1 MDYVIKNGK
10 EVYIRLNSNGNP
22 VTCTKK
28 DMTLFEFSKAKNI
41 LRCLPKNLKKLH
53 FRLEAVP
60 DFSTKSEKDDF
71 AKGTKIQKE
80 NYVVPTTVSR
90 WVDKFGICED
100 VLKEARE
107 RKEESYQ
114 ELSNLDKQFNNLIHE
129 IELEGKVDLY
139 GGWVER
145 NRIKENREKRR
156 VIKDELLIISH
167 VLKMDFRNIDK
178 DTINKAVEGL
188 ANRIF
193 TYRIVEEEE
202 TDAV

>member
-1 MDYVIKNGK
+1 MNYVIKNDK
-10 EVYIRLNSNGNP
+10 EVYIRLNDKGSP
-22 VTCTKK
+22 VTCTKN
-28 DMTLFEFSKAKNI
+28 DMKLFEFSKAKNI
-41 LRCLPKNLKKLH
+41 LKDLPRTLKRFH
-53 FRLEAVP
+53 FKLEAVP
-60 DFSTKSEKDDF
+60 DFSTKPERDNF
-71 AKGTKIQKE
+71 AKRTKIQKE
-80 NYVVPTTVSR
+80 DYVVPTTVSR

-107 RKEESYQ
+107 RKEELYQ
-114 ELSNLDKQFNNLIHE
+114 ELSNLDRQFNNLIHE

-139 GGWVER
+139 GGWIER
-145 NRIKENREKRR
+145 NRIKKNREKRR

-202 TDAV
+202 TDVV